1 MIIKELKLENI
12 RSHKDSEVIFDDGIN
27 IITGNTGSGK
37 SSILMAIQYSL
48 FGKIGE
54 GREEGRLLLRR
65 GSTKGTIALK
75 FTDGES
81 EYYIKRGLK
90 KVKENVRNDDEEN
103 EIRKD
108 GRLIDLQN
116 RATDL
121 NNYILKLLKIE
132 SSNPIK
138 TFETITYIKQD
149 ELKDLIFDT
158 GQDKQQYIDQLL
170 QLNKYADAFDRLKEV
185 TDKIKNEIE
194 INRIAVTLSIDENEI
209 IKIESRIKELELLNL
224 EASKRTIELENQ
236 INNNK
241 IRQTELEGEV
251 KFYTGLRDQSIK
263 LNVERSGNVNSINK
277 FEKEIASIEA
287 SIASNESTIR
297 KIDDLVLIDTKKAK
311 AKNETLFNEI
321 NVRERAAYEA
331 LYRSESD
338 FNSESK
344 EASEL
349 EKEIKFT
356 LERNRAL
363 DNETRALK
371 LLIEKSWSGA
381 PKEELMGR
389 VAEMINLI
397 SELKAEKIRA
407 LETNVCQ
414 ICGESF
420 SDSKHLD
427 KEYTNKIKKYEDI
440 IADLEAEISKTALG
454 KTKREI
460 EREYDKA
467 AIEIDANK
475 EKIKTYQSKLIKLN
489 PVDTNKKTE
498 SLRKEHNIILE
509 EMSKTKGEIIRLNR
523 EIEEAELI
531 KTKINEIELSRSK
544 LKDRSIDLQKEREEL
559 RIREEKIAALGFDVN
574 ILEKKNLE
582 FRSVLNVMSDLLSRK
597 SGIKSEIDTRNS
609 EISENKHKFDEF
621 KTNLEKRKV
630 LLEAVNKKERFLTLM
645 ENLRKDIR
653 DIREYV
659 RNRFIKDFKMLFQ
672 ARFAE
677 IRSESDYATEI
688 DNDYN
693 VKVIA
698 NDEVLDAKTLSGGEK
713 TSVALAY
720 RMALSSIASL
730 LGGVSKNESLLMDE
744 PTSGL
749 DREDINALSTCITR
763 INDINQIV
771 IVTHEDT
778 MKNIA
783 DRLITITKTAGESKV
798 N

>member
-1 MIIKELKLENI
+1 MILKELKLDNI
-12 RSHKDSEVIFDDGIN
+12 RSHKNSEIAFEDGIN

-37 SSILMAIQYSL
+37 SSILMAVQYAL

-65 GSTKGTIALK
+65 GSTKGVITLK
-75 FTDGES
+75 FSDGGS

-90 KVKENVRNDDEEN
+90 KVKETVRNDDEQN

-116 RATDL
+116 RAMDL
-121 NNYILKLLKIE
+121 NNYVLKLLKIE

-185 TDKIKNEIE
+185 IDKIRNEIE
-194 INRIAVTLSIDENEI
+194 INRIEATLSIDENEL
-209 IKIESRIKELELLNL
+209 IKIESRIKELESLNS
-224 EASKRTIELENQ
+224 EATKKVVELDNQ

-241 IRQTELEGEV
+241 VRLTGLEGEI
-251 KFYTGLRDQSIK
+251 KFYTDLRDQSIR
-263 LNVERSGNVNSINK
+263 LNVERTGHINAINK
-277 FEKEIASIEA
+277 LDKNIASLEA
-287 SIASNESTIR
+287 EVATKESTIR
-297 KIDDLVLIDTKKAK
+297 KVDDLVLSEFKKAK
-311 AKNETLFNEI
+311 TKNETLLNEI
-321 NVRERAAYEA
+321 NVKQRLSYEA
-331 LYRSESD
+331 LYRSGSELKSESD
-338 FNSESK
+338 K
-344 EASEL
+344 IAEL
-349 EKEIKFT
+349 GKNIKTLGEI
-356 LERNRAL
+356 
-363 DNETRALK
+363 NENLTVGISALK
-371 LLIEKSWSGA
+371 GLIEKSWTGLS
-381 PKEELMGR
+381 KEELTGR
-389 VAEMINLI
+389 VAEMVNFI
-397 SELKAEKIRA
+397 SELKTEKVKA

-414 ICGESF
+414 TCGESF
-420 SDSKHLD
+420 SDSKHLER
-427 KEYTNKIKKYEDI
+427 EYAAKINKYENLISDMETEIKKT
-440 IADLEAEISKTALG
+440 LLG
-454 KTKREI
+454 KTKRDL
-460 EREYDKA
+460 EREYDKLS
-467 AIEIDANK
+467 IEIESNK
-475 EKIKTYQSKLIKLN
+475 EKLKAYQLELN
-489 PVDTNKKTE
+489 KIDITEINKKTE
-498 SLRKEHNIILE
+498 SLRNENNKLLE
-509 EMSKTKGEIIRLNR
+509 ETSKIKNEINRLNN
-523 EIEEAELI
+523 EITNTELI
-531 KTKINEIELSRSK
+531 KTKIDEIALSRSK
-544 LKDRSIDLQKEREEL
+544 LKDLGLELQKDREEL
-559 RIREEKIAALGFDVN
+559 GITEEKIGALDFDVKS
-574 ILEKKNLE
+574 LETKNSE
-582 FRSVLNVMSDLLSRK
+582 ARSISGVISELSSMV
-597 SGIKSEIDTRNS
+597 SGIKSGTETRNS
-609 EISENKHKFDEF
+609 EISENHHKLEEF
-621 KTNLEKRKV
+621 KTRIEKRKTI
-630 LLEAVNKKERFLTLM
+630 LEAINKKEKFLILM

-677 IRSESDYATEI
+677 IRNESDYATEI

-698 NDEVLDAKTLSGGEK
+698 NDEILDAKTLSGGEK

-749 DREDINALSTCITR
+749 DKEDINALSTCITR